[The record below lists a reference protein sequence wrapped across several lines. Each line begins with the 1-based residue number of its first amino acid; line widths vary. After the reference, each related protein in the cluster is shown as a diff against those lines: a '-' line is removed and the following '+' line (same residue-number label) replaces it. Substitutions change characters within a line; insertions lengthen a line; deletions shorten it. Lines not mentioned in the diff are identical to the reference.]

1 MIIIFLK
8 FNLKFSLYLNLCRQV
23 NSMFNSCIAFSPAIV
38 TTKYSL
44 QLDNMVNNKN
54 MQIPSLGNKHFFS
67 LEKYLKQHI
76 SGKYPRGQRATC
88 DLVRAIGFA
97 ESVPRSVSSLPI
109 RRSDYCL
116 RYIGANGVLDTIFGC
131 RATPNKVRRQR
142 GRAGREDGIYRE
154 YVAARIGPCGPR
166 K

>member
-88 DLVRAIGFA
+88 DLVRAIGKCAAKCVKFA
-97 ESVPRSVSSLPI
+97 DKTIRLLSSVY
-109 RRSDYCL
+109 RRE
-116 RYIGANGVLDTIFGC
+116 
-131 RATPNKVRRQR
+131 RR
-142 GRAGREDGIYRE
+142 
-154 YVAARIGPCGPR
+154 P
-166 K
+166 